1 MVYNPQRDTAML
13 KGFREFMMRGN
24 VMDLAVA
31 VIIGAA
37 FTKVVNSL
45 VDDVI
50 MPPLGVLIG
59 KVDFSNLFV
68 VLREGAKAA
77 GPYAT
82 LADAKAAGAT
92 TLNYG
97 AFVTTCVTFLIVGFV
112 VYSLVRSAARF
123 TPKPVEAPSTTKD
136 CPYCLSKIP
145 IKATKCAHCTA
156 DLGRA

>member
-1 MVYNPQRDTAML
+1 MF
-13 KGFREFMMRGN
+13 KGFRDFIMRGN
-24 VMDLAVA
+24 VIDLAVA

-50 MPPLGVLIG
+50 MPPMGLLLG
-59 KVDFSNLFV
+59 KVDFSNLFL
-68 VLREGAKAA
+68 VLREGTKTA

-82 LADAKAAGAT
+82 LADAKATGAT

-97 AFVTTCVTFLIVGFV
+97 LFVTTVVTFLIVGVV
-112 VYSLVRSAARF
+112 VYLLVKSA
-123 TPKPVEAPSTTKD
+123 TQLSPKKAEAPTTTKE

-145 IKATKCAHCTA
+145 LNATKCASCTS
-156 DLGRA
+156 DVSRA

>member
-1 MVYNPQRDTAML
+1 ML
-13 KGFREFMMRGN
+13 KGFRAFLMRGN
-24 VMDLAVA
+24 VLDLAVA

-45 VDDVI
+45 VEDII
-50 MPPLGVLIG
+50 MPPLGLVIG
-59 KVDFSNLFV
+59 KVDFSNLFL
-68 VLREGAKAA
+68 VLKEGAKAA

-82 LADAKAAGAT
+82 LAEAKVAGAT

-97 AFVTTCVTFLIVGFV
+97 AFATTVVTFLIVGFV
-112 VYSLVRSAARF
+112 VYMLVRSAARF
-123 TPKPVEAPSTTKD
+123 TPKPVEGPATTKD

-145 IKATKCAHCTA
+145 LKATKCANCTA

>member
-1 MVYNPQRDTAML
+1 ML
-13 KGFREFMMRGN
+13 KGFRDFIMRGN
-24 VMDLAVA
+24 VLDLAVA

-50 MPPLGVLIG
+50 MPPIGLLLG
-59 KVDFSNLFV
+59 KVDFANLFV
-68 VLREGAKAA
+68 VLKEGAKAA
-77 GPYAT
+77 APYAT

-97 AFVTTCVTFLIVGFV
+97 LFISTIVTFLIVGFV
-112 VYSLVRSAARF
+112 VYMLVKSVQRLGPRKA
-123 TPKPVEAPSTTKD
+123 EAPATTKD

-145 IKATKCAHCTA
+145 IKATKCAYCTA
-156 DLGRA
+156 DLQGRA

>member
-1 MVYNPQRDTAML
+1 ML
-13 KGFREFMMRGN
+13 KGFREFLMRGN
-24 VMDLAVA
+24 VLDLAVA

-45 VDDVI
+45 VEDII
-50 MPPLGVLIG
+50 MPPIGLVLG

-68 VLREGAKAA
+68 VLREGAKTP

-82 LADAKAAGAT
+82 LADARAGGAA

-97 AFVTTCVTFLIVGFV
+97 LFLTTVVTFLIVGFV

-123 TPKPVEAPSTTKD
+123 TPKPVEAPANTKE
-136 CPYCLSKIP
+136 CPYCLSKIAL
-145 IKATKCAHCTA
+145 KATRCAYCTA
-156 DLGRA
+156 EIRG

>member
-1 MVYNPQRDTAML
+1 ML
-13 KGFREFMMRGN
+13 KGFRDFIMRGN
-24 VMDLAVA
+24 VLDLAVA

-37 FTKVVNSL
+37 FTKVVNSM
-45 VDDVI
+45 VDDII
-50 MPPLGVLIG
+50 MPPLGLLLG

-68 VLREGAKAA
+68 VLKEGAKAA

-97 AFVTTCVTFLIVGFV
+97 LFVTTLVTFLIVGFV
-112 VYSLVRSAARF
+112 VYMIVKSATRLG
-123 TPKPVEAPSTTKD
+123 PKKVEGPATTKD

-145 IKATKCAHCTA
+145 LNAKKCAYCTA